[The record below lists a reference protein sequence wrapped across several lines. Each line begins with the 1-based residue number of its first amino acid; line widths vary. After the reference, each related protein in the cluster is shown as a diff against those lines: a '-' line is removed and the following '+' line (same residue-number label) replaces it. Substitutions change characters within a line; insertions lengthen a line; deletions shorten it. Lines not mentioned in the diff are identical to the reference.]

1 MKNLLLVLII
11 CITLAG
17 CSATK
22 IVSSW
27 NQQGAEEKQY
37 QKLGVVV
44 MIPDMANRAT
54 VEDAVAKELRVRGI
68 KASATFNTFPFAGKI
83 GEVGLDSA
91 TIQQKI
97 RQRVNDNHF
106 DALLL
111 IVLLDKRK
119 EERYV
124 EGSSISIGA
133 PVYGYPY
140 YGYYYYAYSTVYS
153 SGYYTTSTSYF
164 VECNLYDVASQKLV
178 WTAQTSTENPTSI
191 ETESANFAKIIVDNL
206 MLKKVMKP

>member
-1 MKNLLLVLII
+1 MKNLPLVLII
-11 CITLAG
+11 CITVAG

-54 VEDAVAKELRVRGI
+54 VEDAVAKELRARGI
-68 KASATFNTFPFAGKI
+68 KASPTFNTFPFAGKI
-83 GEVGLDSA
+83 GELGLDSA
-91 TIQQKI
+91 TTQQKI

-119 EERYV
+119 EQRYV

-164 VECNLYDVASQKLV
+164 VESNLYDVASQKLV
-178 WTAQTSTENPTSI
+178 WTAQTNTEDPTSI

-206 MLKKVMKP
+206 MLKKVIKP

>member
-1 MKNLLLVLII
+1 MKNLLFVLII
-11 CITLAG
+11 SITLAG

-27 NQQGAEEKQY
+27 NQQGAEAKQY

-44 MIPDMANRAT
+44 MIPDMGNRAM
-54 VEDAVAKELRVRGI
+54 VEDAVAKELRARGI

-83 GEVGLDSA
+83 GEIGLDSA

-106 DALLL
+106 DALII

-119 EERYV
+119 EQRYV

-164 VECNLYDVASQKLV
+164 IESNLYDVASQKLV
-178 WTAQTSTENPTSI
+178 WTAQTNTENPTSM
-191 ETESANFAKIIVDNL
+191 ETESANFAKIIADNL
-206 MLKKVMKP
+206 MQKKVIKP